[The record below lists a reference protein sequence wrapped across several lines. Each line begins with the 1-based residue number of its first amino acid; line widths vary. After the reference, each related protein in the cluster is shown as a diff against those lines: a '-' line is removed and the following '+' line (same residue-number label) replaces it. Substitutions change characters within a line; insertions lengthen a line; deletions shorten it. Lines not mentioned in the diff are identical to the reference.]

1 MTKQIFS
8 SRSFFPRPSSIAQRF
23 SPFPP
28 SRSLCRRYQFFLGDG
43 KIALM
48 KPGPAIRLILALSF
62 SLSGPAPA
70 SAQSQQEPLS
80 VETPS
85 EEIEVELHP
94 VASIL
99 TAVNIP
105 ARAALCGL
113 NTWLA
118 SLVTFFSA
126 GMRYADAAQMMEDGC
141 SGPWIITP
149 EMLEE
154 NKKKE
159 KSEPPGTIP
168 GGDMVLRREP
178 SFPAAIAP

>member
-1 MTKQIFS
+1 
-8 SRSFFPRPSSIAQRF
+8 
-23 SPFPP
+23 
-28 SRSLCRRYQFFLGDG
+28 
-43 KIALM
+43 M
-48 KPGPAIRLILALSF
+48 KSGLAICLILALSF
-62 SLSGPAPA
+62 SLTGPVQAL
-70 SAQSQQEPLS
+70 AQSQEEQPA

-85 EEIEVELHP
+85 ETIEVEVYP

-126 GMRYADAAQMMEDGC
+126 GMRYADAAKMMEEGC
-141 SGPWIITP
+141 SGPWVITP

-154 NKKKE
+154 STKKE
-159 KSEPPGTIP
+159 KGEPASTIP
-168 GGDMVLRREP
+168 GGDMVLRREQ
-178 SFPAAIAP
+178 SFPAATAP

>member
-1 MTKQIFS
+1 
-8 SRSFFPRPSSIAQRF
+8 
-23 SPFPP
+23 
-28 SRSLCRRYQFFLGDG
+28 
-43 KIALM
+43 M
-48 KPGPAIRLILALSF
+48 KPGPAIHLILALSF
-62 SLSGPAPA
+62 SLGGPLQAL
-70 SAQSQQEPLS
+70 AQSQQEQPA
-80 VETPS
+80 VETSS

-118 SLVTFFSA
+118 TLVTFFSA

-141 SGPWIITP
+141 SGPWVITP

-154 NKKKE
+154 SKKNE
-159 KSEPPGTIP
+159 KDKPASTIP
-168 GGDMVLRREP
+168 GGEMVLRREQ
-178 SFPAAIAP
+178 SFPAATAP